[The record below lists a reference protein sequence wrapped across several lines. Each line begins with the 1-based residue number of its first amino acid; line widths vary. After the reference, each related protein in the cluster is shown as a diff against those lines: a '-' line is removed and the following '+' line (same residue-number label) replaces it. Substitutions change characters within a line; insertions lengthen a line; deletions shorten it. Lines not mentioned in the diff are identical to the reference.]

1 MKKLLVLCLVLFGFN
16 NLKAQEEALFNN
28 LKTQEEGFH
37 QHKGLYLSMS
47 VGPLFG
53 SVTGDLGTYT
63 MDMSGTGAQFDFKI
77 GGQ

>member
-37 QHKGLYLSMS
+37 QHKGL
-47 VGPLFG
+47 LFINECG
-53 SVTGDLGTYT
+53 S
-63 MDMSGTGAQFDFKI
+63 I
-77 GGQ
+77 IW